1 MSSSLP
7 GSGDMLSLSARSCLV
22 QVEVSGGDVQIL
34 GGGVLSG
41 NTFAQQGEAEKKELE
56 QQLIEKRGFG
66 EAEPP
71 VFFVG

>member
-1 MSSSLP
+1 MLG
-7 GSGDMLSLSARSCLV
+7 GSRSKWG
-22 QVEVSGGDVQIL
+22 QVSIL
-34 GGGVLSG
+34 GGGTLDGS
-41 NTFAQQGEAEKKELE
+41 AMLQAGEAEKKELE

>member
-7 GSGDMLSLSARSCLV
+7 GSGDMLSLSARSCWGV
-22 QVEVSGGDVQIL
+22 REVSGGQVSIL
-34 GGGVLSG
+34 GGGTLDGS
-41 NTFAQQGEAEKKELE
+41 AMLQAGEAEKKELE